1 MNIILQTVFGS
12 HLYGTDTPTSDRD
25 YKSIYIPSAE
35 DILLGKVKPSIS
47 QKREKGEHEKNT
59 ADDIDEEIYSLD
71 KYLKLVSE
79 GQTVSLDML
88 FSPRE
93 YHLTN
98 KYLWDILVANHE
110 KLLTKNSKA
119 FIGYCR
125 QQANKYGI
133 KGSRVAAARDTLAF
147 LRVLDSTTMGAKAK
161 LGEYSDKIESFAKNK
176 EFIEIIDIPLV
187 NGQEIR
193 HLSVCDRKLPYT
205 SSVGSAYHII
215 ENIVNEYGT
224 RALQAEKNEGIDWK
238 ALSHAVRIGEQA
250 IELFQTHFVEFP
262 RKNAADLLKIKK
274 GELPYKQVSEYIE
287 ELFVKVEDAA
297 EKSTLPPSVDKIWID
312 EFIIDVYGEVIQN
325 YRTL

>member
-1 MNIILQTVFGS
+1 MNLILLTRFGS
-12 HLYGTDTPTSDRD
+12 HLYGTNTENSDTDL
-25 YKSIYIPSAE
+25 KGVYIPNAE
-35 DILLGKVKPSIS
+35 DILLGRIRASIS
-47 QKREKGEHEKNT
+47 QKRKKSEHEKNT
-59 ADDIDEEIYSLD
+59 AEDIDEEIYSLD

-88 FSPRE
+88 FSPKQ
-93 YHLTN
+93 YHLKNT
-98 KYLWDILVANHE
+98 YLWDCLVENRE
-110 KLLTKNSKA
+110 KLLTKKA
-119 FIGYCR
+119 ASFIGYCR
-125 QQANKYGI
+125 TQANKYGI

-176 EFIEIIDIPLV
+176 EFVEIIDIPLA

-224 RALQAEKNEGIDWK
+224 RALQAEKNESIDWK

-297 EKSTLPPSVDKIWID
+297 EKSTLPPSVDLKWID
-312 EFIIDVYGEVIQN
+312 NFIIDVYGEVVKD
-325 YRTL
+325 TLYP